1 MSYKLEYIWL
11 DGCQPEPR
19 IRGKTKI
26 VDSEPSDPS
35 DCPEWGFDGSSTE
48 QAAGDDSDC
57 LLRPVR
63 LARDPARSGDGFLV
77 LCEVY
82 SADDTPHPSNVRSTF
97 EDDDDF
103 WFGFEQEYTLM
114 LNGLPLGFP
123 TDGYPGPQGPYY
135 CSVGTGNAA
144 GRDVVESH
152 LDSCLD
158 AGLGVSG
165 INAEVMKGQWEYQLL
180 GKGAKQAAD
189 DLWLSRYLLHRN
201 AESYG
206 VWISLHPK
214 PIKGDWN
221 GSGMHANFSNG
232 AMRTAGNRETFIK
245 VESPTPG
252 KDRLYV
258 LKLNNV
264 LKFNTGIYD
273 YSVMTSVFSAVEGL
287 ESSKSFELCKITLSA
302 QEWCGHVFEEV
313 QMRQGRLQGALNSY
327 FEREGRQLYELPV
340 AGKFASEDHLLIR
353 IRELRGPIL
362 AAGEEQ
368 VVQLLPA
375 LWHLRALHRPRDL
388 VKARLAKGHVEQIE
402 VGGDSLAAIP
412 WSLETEGREKTIWVE
427 KAYPRRILAWM
438 DSAGGRGELLATL
451 REPYWQ
457 LQSNADEVFRTRLQ
471 IP

>member
-1 MSYKLEYIWL
+1 MRYAFLLVAILVPFGVVLGEDPDFYVHWGDGKAELSSYKVV
-11 DGCQPEPR
+11 QPRYGE
-19 IRGKTKI
+19 
-26 VDSEPSDPS
+26 
-35 DCPEWGFDGSSTE
+35 
-48 QAAGDDSDC
+48 
-57 LLRPVR
+57 L
-63 LARDPARSGDGFLV
+63 RSG
-77 LCEVY
+77 
-82 SADDTPHPSNVRSTF
+82 
-97 EDDDDF
+97 
-103 WFGFEQEYTLM
+103 
-114 LNGLPLGFP
+114 
-123 TDGYPGPQGPYY
+123 
-135 CSVGTGNAA
+135 
-144 GRDVVESH
+144 
-152 LDSCLD
+152 
-158 AGLGVSG
+158 
-165 INAEVMKGQWEYQLL
+165 
-180 GKGAKQAAD
+180 
-189 DLWLSRYLLHRN
+189 
-201 AESYG
+201 YG
-206 VWISLHPK
+206 VLVFVTEDI
-214 PIKGDWN
+214 
-221 GSGMHANFSNG
+221 
-232 AMRTAGNRETFIK
+232 NRETFIK

-313 QMRQGRLQGALNSY
+313 QMRQGRLQGVLNSY

-388 VKARLAKGHVEQIE
+388 VEARLAKGHVEQIE

-427 KAYPRRILAWM
+427 KAYPRRILAWT
-438 DSAGGRGELLATL
+438 DSAGGRGELLVTL